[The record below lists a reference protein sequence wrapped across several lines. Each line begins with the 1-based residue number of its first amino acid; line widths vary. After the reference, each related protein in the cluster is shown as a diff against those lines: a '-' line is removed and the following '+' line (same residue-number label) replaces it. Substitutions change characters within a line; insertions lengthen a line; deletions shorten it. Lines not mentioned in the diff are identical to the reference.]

1 MQITPNLLL
10 TFNRPTYIETTKYM
24 CNPTDVLALVS
35 NIVSMLDDNEKAWK
49 ITVEPTDI
57 EYFEGEAK

>member
-1 MQITPNLLL
+1 
-10 TFNRPTYIETTKYM
+10 M

-57 EYFEGEAK
+57 EYFEGELE